1 MRLEMASFRVTRA
14 AFGETTALRNGVLTV
29 DRAAVAAMALGDSN
43 LTGVAVELA
52 APGES
57 TRIIHVIDAI
67 EPRYKPAG
75 STFPWFIS
83 PPDLVGSGVTHR
95 LEGVAVVATGDI
107 PGAADSQGLK
117 EAIIDMSGPGAA
129 YSPFSEMC
137 NVVLQFSFAPGV
149 HKPDATASCRKATMR
164 VAKYLAE
171 ATRDL
176 KPDSLVDYELGKV
189 DPRLPRVVY
198 IMPTMSEGELH
209 TTFLYGM
216 SVTSTPA
223 LVHPNEVLDSA
234 LISADYWIAC
244 HRSPTHHYQ
253 NEPVIRA
260 LYRRHGKD
268 LNFVGVIVGRSLI
281 PSAIEKHRQAVQIA
295 KVAKM
300 LDAQGAVITMSN
312 GGHAY
317 ADQMLMCQHVER
329 AGIATVLGVD
339 EYSDT
344 DGSDFPLVTYVPE
357 ATAIV
362 SVGNQEQIIQMP
374 AVSRVLGG
382 ERFLA
387 GNDYEVGFQK
397 RPDEAFPVG
406 LRQLYASTCQLGY
419 TTHRGRAY

>member
-1 MRLEMASFRVTRA
+1 MRLEMASFRVKRA
-14 AFGETTALRNGVLTV
+14 TFGETTALRNGVLTL

-67 EPRYKPAG
+67 EPRFKPAG

-83 PPDLVGSGVTHR
+83 PPDLVGRGVTHR

-117 EAIIDMSGPGAA
+117 EAIIDMSGPGAP
-129 YSPFSEMC
+129 YSPFSDMC

-149 HKPDATASCRKATMR
+149 HIPDAAASCRKATMR

-176 KPDSLVDYELGKV
+176 QPDGMVEYELGKA
-189 DPRLPRVVY
+189 DASLPRVVY
-198 IMPTMSEGELH
+198 IMPTMSEGALH

-268 LNFVGVIVGRSLI
+268 LNFVGVILGRSLI
-281 PSAIEKHRQAVQIA
+281 PSAIEKHRQAVQMA

-300 LDAQGAVITMSN
+300 LGAQGAVITMSN

-317 ADQMLMCQHVER
+317 ADQMLICQHVEQ

-344 DGSDFPLVTYVPE
+344 DGSDFPLVTYVPQ

-397 RPDEAFPVG
+397 RPDETFPVG

>member
-1 MRLEMASFRVTRA
+1 MRLEMASFRVTQI
-14 AFGETTALRNGVLTV
+14 AFGATTALRNGVLTI
-29 DRAAVAAMALGDSN
+29 DRAAVAALALGDSN

-52 APGES
+52 VPGES

-83 PPDLVGSGVTHR
+83 PPEQVGSGITHR
-95 LEGVAVVATGDI
+95 LEGVAVVSTGDI

-117 EAIIDMSGPGAA
+117 EAIIDMSGPGAK
-129 YSPFSEMC
+129 YCPFSAMC

-149 HKPDATASCRKATMR
+149 HKPDATAACRKATMR

-176 KPDSLVDYELGKV
+176 KPDGVVEYELGKA
-189 DPRLPRVVY
+189 DPSLPRVVY

-253 NEPVIRA
+253 NEPVIRS

-268 LNFVGVIVGRSLI
+268 LNFVGVILGRSLI

-300 LDAQGAVITMSN
+300 LNAQGAVITMSN

-317 ADQMLMCQHVER
+317 ADQMLICQHVER

-357 ATAIV
+357 ANAIV

>member
-1 MRLEMASFRVTRA
+1 MRLEMATFRVTQI
-14 AFGETTALRNGVLTV
+14 AFGATTALRNGVLTI
-29 DRAAVAAMALGDSN
+29 DRATVAAMALGDSN

-52 APGES
+52 VPGES

-95 LEGVAVVATGDI
+95 LEGMAVIAAGDI

-117 EAIIDMSGPGAA
+117 EAIIDMSGPGAL
-129 YSPFSEMC
+129 YSPFSAMC
-137 NVVLQFSFAPGV
+137 NVVLQFSFAPDV
-149 HKPDATASCRKATMR
+149 HKPDATAACRKATMR
-164 VAKYLAE
+164 VARYLAE

-176 KPDSLVDYELGKV
+176 KPDAVDDYELGKA
-189 DPRLPRVVY
+189 DASLPRVVY

-223 LVHPNEVLDSA
+223 LAHPNEVLDSA

-260 LYRRHGKD
+260 LYKRHGKD
-268 LNFVGVIVGRSLI
+268 LNFVGVILGRSLI

-300 LDAQGAVITMSN
+300 LNAQGAVITMSN

-317 ADQMLMCQHVER
+317 ADQMLICQHVEQ

-362 SVGNQEQIIQMP
+362 SVGNQEQIIDMP

-397 RPDEAFPVG
+397 RPEEAFPVG